1 MIMPRL
7 ESHRFGRLVVNGEVQ
22 TRTLIVLLERVVT
35 NWLLADTDSSWT
47 TSKMYASASRST
59 WSWVLALTGGCTPI
73 RPSSI
78 ALYGGGASPG
88 VAAGLVV
95 MS

>member
-1 MIMPRL
+1 MPRL
-7 ESHRFGRLVVNGEVQ
+7 ESYRFGRLVVNGEVQ

-35 NWLLADTDSSWT
+35 NWLLAGH
-47 TSKMYASASRST
+47 RL
-59 WSWVLALTGGCTPI
+59 VLDDLQDVRERLAEHLVMGTALTGGCAPI

-78 ALYGGGASPG
+78 ALYGGGASHK